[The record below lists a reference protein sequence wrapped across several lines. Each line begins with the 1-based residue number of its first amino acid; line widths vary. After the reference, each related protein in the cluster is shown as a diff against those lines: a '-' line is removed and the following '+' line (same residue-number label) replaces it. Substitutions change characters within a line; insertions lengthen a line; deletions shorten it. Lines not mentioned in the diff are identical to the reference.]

1 MQYRGENSASASET
15 AAVFTRTLA
24 GLKRRGSGL
33 LLVGP
38 QPAMDEA
45 CNRFLGE
52 SQTEPRQR
60 LLVRTDGDSHHA
72 DEACTGL
79 GSAVDCTGGS
89 NDGTTK
95 VIERV
100 THTRGAAIVSNSRR
114 KKTGTDTEP
123 ETTVLTSRSLPRLGI
138 TISEVID
145 EFDQGC
151 SGLESGELRVCFDSL
166 IPLLEEYDQ
175 EAVFRFLHILTA
187 RVRNVNGMAHFHLP
201 AEMDSTII
209 NTLAPVFDAVV
220 EVRTTGGVAEQRW
233 RLVQQDVTTD
243 WLSL

>member
-1 MQYRGENSASASET
+1 MQYRGENSTSASET

-60 LLVRTDGDSHHA
+60 LLVRTDGENHHTHA
-72 DEACTGL
+72 ACAGL
-79 GSAVDCTGGS
+79 GSATDCTSGS

-100 THTRGAAIVSNSRR
+100 THTRGAAMASNAGYEGA
-114 KKTGTDTEP
+114 GTDTEP

-145 EFDQGC
+145 EFDRECG
-151 SGLESGELRVCFDSL
+151 GLESGELRVCFDSL
-166 IPLLEEYDQ
+166 TPLLEEYDQ
-175 EAVFRFLHILTA
+175 ESVFRFLHILTA
-187 RVRNVNGMAHFHLP
+187 RIRHVNGMAHFHLP

-220 EVRTTGGVAEQRW
+220 EVRTTGGLAEQRW
-233 RLVQQDVTTD
+233 QLVQQDVTTD